1 MPTKKFRIIPLWI
14 PCLAGLALLPAS
26 LSAQE
31 KAQED
36 CLHVACNQYPWMKY
50 FQRDGKKF
58 GQDWDASIRAMQEA
72 GLDGFE
78 AMIRSPEQ
86 FETLKP
92 HLEEYGIELRSIY
105 HGCKMDTPETAEE
118 TYQRIMAIAE
128 AGNPLG
134 LEIIVVNMSEH
145 DKSDQ
150 RLRCQAKALDR
161 IGAALREKGMKLAVH
176 FHTPELEHAARE
188 FRHNLV
194 GTDPQNVG
202 LCFDTHWIYRGSDDS
217 EVAVFD
223 VMKLFGDRVVE
234 LHLRQSK
241 DGIWTETFGPGDI
254 DYVRLAEY
262 FKEKGYHPHIVLE
275 QAPEG
280 ETPKTMNAVEALG
293 QSAEYVREIFGQ
305 D

>member
-1 MPTKKFRIIPLWI
+1 MPTKNTWIISFAMMVI
-14 PCLAGLALLPAS
+14 AGLTVQPANLPAQDE
-26 LSAQE
+26 A
-31 KAQED
+31 KDDAP
-36 CLHVACNQYPWMKY
+36 HIACNQYPWIKY

-58 GQDWDASIRAMQEA
+58 GQDWDTSIKAMKEA

-78 AMIRSPEQ
+78 AMIGSPEQ
-86 FETLKP
+86 FKQLKP
-92 HLEEYGIELRSIY
+92 YLEKYGIELRSIY
-105 HGCKMDTPETAEE
+105 HGCKMDTPETAEA
-118 TYQRIMAIAE
+118 TYNRILAIAE
-128 AGNPLG
+128 AGKPLG
-134 LEIIVVNMSEH
+134 LKIIVVNMSEH
-145 DKSDQ
+145 DKTDQ
-150 RLRCQAKALDR
+150 RLRCQADALDR

-194 GTDPQNVG
+194 GTDPENVG
-202 LCFDTHWIYRGSDDS
+202 LCFDTHWIFRGSDNS

-241 DGIWTETFGPGDI
+241 DGTWTETFGPGDI

-262 FKEKGYHPHIVLE
+262 FKAKGYHPHIVLE

-280 ETPKTMNAVEALG
+280 KTPHTMDAVEALRK
-293 QSAEYVREIFGQ
+293 SADYTRDIFSE
-305 D
+305 